1 MHISDTGVLD
11 ASAYVPADEY
21 EPEEATPWAYLAIVV
36 PLVFVYAVAA
46 LLTAVATSASRI
58 GVSWFPVG

>member
-11 ASAYVPADEY
+11 VSAYVPADEF
-21 EPEEATPWAYLAIVV
+21 EPEEATPWAYLAAVV
-36 PLVFVYAVAA
+36 PLVFLYAVVSI
-46 LLTAVATSASRI
+46 LTAVATSASGI